1 MIHIG
6 TSGFQ
11 YKDWVGPF
19 YPEGLPQSRWLEYYA
34 QEFQTCELNYTFYRL
49 PSAGQ
54 LRSMARRVPDSFRFA
69 LKAFQGITHEREGVE
84 QLLASL
90 NEAVQPLQGQGQL
103 AAILLQFPYSFRPS
117 EQADTA
123 LLEQCRE
130 GLPDLPLVAEFRNR
144 QWLEGAY
151 AREETFDLLRAL
163 SIGFCCVDEPRLRGL
178 MPPVAVATA
187 GVTYVRFHGR
197 NAAKWWNHEEA
208 WERYDYTYKPE
219 ELGEWVPKIR
229 GLDEQAEHTYV
240 YANNHWQG
248 QAVDTAKQL
257 RLLL

>member
-1 MIHIG
+1 MIHVG

-19 YPEGLPQSRWLEYYA
+19 YPEGLAESRWLEYYA
-34 QEFQTCELNYTFYRL
+34 SEFQTCELNYTFYRL
-49 PSAGQ
+49 PAAVQ
-54 LRSMARRVPDSFRFA
+54 LGNMARRVPENFTFA
-69 LKAFQGITHEREGVE
+69 LKAYQGITHEREGVK

-90 NEAVQPLQGQGQL
+90 NEAVQPLKEEGKLG
-103 AAILLQFPYSFRPS
+103 AILLQFPYSFKPS

-130 GLPDLPLVAEFRNR
+130 SLPELPLVAEFRNR
-144 QWLEGAY
+144 QWLEE
-151 AREETFDLLRAL
+151 RTFALLRGL
-163 SIGFCCVDEPRLRGL
+163 NIGFCCVDEPRLRGL
-178 MPPVAVATA
+178 MPPIAVATA
-187 GVTYVRFHGR
+187 DVAYVRFHGR
-197 NAAKWWNHEEA
+197 NAAKWWHHEEA

-219 ELGEWVPKIR
+219 ELEEWVPKIR
-229 GLDEQAEHTYV
+229 SLDEQAEHTYV

-248 QAVDTAKQL
+248 QAVDTARQI